1 MVYPWVV
8 KKVDQMVALK
18 AHQLVVLLA
27 ASTVAL
33 KGYLLVEKM
42 VAWMA
47 EWKVVQMGNCLVE

>member
-1 MVYPWVV
+1 
-8 KKVDQMVALK
+8 MVAL
-18 AHQLVVLLA
+18 LA
-27 ASTVAL
+27 ALKVAL